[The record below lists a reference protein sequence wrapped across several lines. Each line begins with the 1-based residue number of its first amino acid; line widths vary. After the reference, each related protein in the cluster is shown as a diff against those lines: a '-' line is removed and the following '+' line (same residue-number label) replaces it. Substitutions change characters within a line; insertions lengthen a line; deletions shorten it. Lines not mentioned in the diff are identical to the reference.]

1 MKLAPKQEMCATKRD
16 LLAAYK
22 AATKSYADS
31 IAELAEKIDIIS
43 KGDYV
48 NLSIAAQNARR
59 LSASALETLEAHTD
73 EHGC

>member
-1 MKLAPKQEMCATKRD
+1 MKLTPKQGVCATKID
-16 LLAAYK
+16 FLAAYK
-22 AATKSYADS
+22 AATKSYADAV
-31 IAELAEKIDIIS
+31 AELAEKIDIVS

-48 NLSIAAQNARR
+48 NLNIAIQNARR